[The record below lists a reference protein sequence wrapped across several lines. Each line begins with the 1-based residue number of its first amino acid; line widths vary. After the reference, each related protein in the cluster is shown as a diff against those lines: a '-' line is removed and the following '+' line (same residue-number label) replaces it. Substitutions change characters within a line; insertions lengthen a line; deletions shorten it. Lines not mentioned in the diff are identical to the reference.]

1 MQGHLD
7 ETEFIFNRHSE
18 DEQLLRATESLSV
31 PLLQQLKTRLFSV
44 FFRVNT
50 LRSHASIRTHF
61 VQVLIETLQLLSLVL
76 VDGRYSSMGP
86 YREESPWNLGQTQWL
101 IDVCWVVRVDRYFK
115 SSLTD
120 YVALLSIWVG
130 LGAAILGLGAL
141 LSFLPKINGFTT
153 FLTKALKVLMTLL
166 CNILFIPLMDSLV
179 FGMRCSVSA
188 SSECLDL
195 PQGYQYLAA
204 FVIMTGVL
212 LSLAVL
218 CSLLYYDMCLVCGGL
233 KSKPHPRIK
242 ALRQLCIL
250 GLIVVFYF
258 ASTSA
263 ALLLFLFTSLAL
275 GLLLSY
281 LHTQY
286 MPYHHLKVCKL
297 RQASVVAFTSAV
309 FCMLIGEFFKTTDQ
323 TNSSVTMLFY
333 FLTPCLIQITQL
345 ALVRRGKSL
354 RDRKIQHLSNIYQV
368 EIKARMHV
376 IDIEEARSRSAKSS
390 YRIAEDDLEEN
401 FASLHNRSLREIEVL
416 FLEAFKKFPNAEWLY
431 LWSGALQLHMFESYV
446 LAMVQCFKG
455 KALAHKLDSQYAFF
469 HFARTS
475 ASCYK
480 QFMKD
485 DAYDYVLFERCFAS
499 ALTHDEI
506 VTKSQLYFWSELE
519 MRVPKVEKLTKLAGE
534 IATVIGITR
543 TMYQRLIKLN
553 PKSTLVLCMYG
564 EFLKSLNNFGDI
576 GERYIQRARVQ
587 KEAQGK
593 GVNATVLSAL
603 SQPLSFFDSD
613 NLIVTVSGD
622 FETLGEVLNV
632 NEAAHDVLGYLK
644 AELVGRNISLII
656 PSPFAETHDEYMR
669 KFHENGSNVI
679 VDNASLLLYFVNKL
693 GHLVECRTLVKVV
706 PGDAQPPFLMAVIL
720 PTNPTYNVLLL
731 NNEYYVTGASQFC
744 EILFDLG
751 SAKTSDL
758 RIDMVMTNFA
768 TMKERID
775 KDEYLEARMGKAH
788 QEMKCALS
796 KLSIGRHHAYVLKVQ
811 TGKVSVEA
819 EEVKEQE
826 DEGAEVL
833 EAGRQISTLK
843 QKEVSSSSSS
853 ESEESD
859 NSSDSQ
865 ARAPVFPSE
874 TSSKRV
880 TLQEEA
886 AASESSEEISEGRSE
901 SEQEQVSPTDLS
913 PQGSFVSLIQFNKAV
928 KALVSHEFSRTA
940 KYVRRFQLTLLLTIL
955 LLITTSILT
964 FYVIRKAV
972 EYNQNL
978 AHFVNLVGD
987 MRLQSV
993 SLAYY
998 IRIITLI
1005 DTGFVPASERERYLA
1020 WLSEDLTSMHEVHLK
1035 LYRNYDLLGDEDL
1048 DMYVEDTIP
1057 TWLMEAG
1064 VVRLVKTNLFDA
1076 TAGIILQAHLVK
1088 QQSKPPLKLTNRRAF
1103 YIYRNGEG
1111 ELLTSLNTSAHFFIR
1126 SARANISKESLTAIL
1141 LIMASAMVLVFCATF
1156 AIIPALGVLEKS
1168 KREVWEIFLEIP
1180 TYVCRVMKGRCSER
1194 LNELN
1199 ENADLDLE
1207 ESKPQQV
1214 VEEEKEVEEA
1224 KPDNSPTTRENEKDK
1239 RNAAEK
1245 DSLRL
1250 SYDPRHRKTVIAK
1263 LASFFLVSVV
1273 YFYLIYY
1280 TGFDTIGGA
1289 LEEEPVTIDWAS
1301 RRKQLSRSVNFWVL
1315 ESLVEN
1321 ITGLGLKDAVPAG
1334 QNLASTLRAA
1344 TWATNELEYVEN
1356 SLIFGNAEEGLS
1368 FNEMRGAVH
1377 DALMFSDA
1385 CTAPL
1390 NRSLPDCS
1398 TVGNQAMK
1406 QGLHSALGMYVT
1418 LSRTILQ
1425 TMTSLSSDRSW
1436 SFPQAQALY
1445 QSEDMKLLR
1454 DLDEKYLYDPLR
1466 YSSQLYESDYESHQ
1480 GQMATWQNLLVSL
1493 YSVFV
1498 VMFFIFVANPAI
1510 HRIGHDTRNSWSLCT
1525 IAPQEYQEELKRLN
1539 VAIKTR
1545 RGSFKWR

>member
-1 MQGHLD
+1 
-7 ETEFIFNRHSE
+7 
-18 DEQLLRATESLSV
+18 
-31 PLLQQLKTRLFSV
+31 
-44 FFRVNT
+44 
-50 LRSHASIRTHF
+50 
-61 VQVLIETLQLLSLVL
+61 
-76 VDGRYSSMGP
+76 MGP

-101 IDVCWVVRVDRYFK
+101 IDVCWVVRVDRYFR
-115 SSLTD
+115 SNLVG
-120 YVALLSIWVG
+120 YVALLGFWGG
-130 LGAAILGLGAL
+130 LALAILSLGTL

-153 FLTKALKVLMTLL
+153 FLTKALKMLMTLL
-166 CNILFIPLMDSLV
+166 CNILFIPMMDSLV
-179 FGMRCSVSA
+179 FGMRCSIST

-204 FVIMTGVL
+204 FLALVAVL
-212 LSLAVL
+212 LSLVVL
-218 CSLLYYDMCLVCGGL
+218 CSLLYYDLCLVCGGL

-242 ALRQLCIL
+242 VLRQLCFL

-263 ALLLFLFTSLAL
+263 AVLLFLFTSLAI
-275 GLLLSY
+275 GTLLSY
-281 LHTQY
+281 IHIQY

-333 FLTPCLIQITQL
+333 FLTPCLVQITQL
-345 ALVRRGKSL
+345 ALIRRGKSL

-376 IDIEEARSRSAKSS
+376 IDIEEARSRSTKSS
-390 YRIAEDDLEEN
+390 YRASEDDLEEN
-401 FASLHNRSLREIEVL
+401 FASLHDRSLKEIEVL

-485 DAYDYVLFERCFAS
+485 DAYDYVLFERCLAS

-519 MRVPKVEKLTKLAGE
+519 LRTPKVEKLTKLAGE
-534 IATVIGITR
+534 IATMIGITR

-587 KEAQGK
+587 KEAQSK
-593 GVNATVLSAL
+593 GVNATVLGAL

-644 AELVGRNISLII
+644 AELVGRNVSLII
-656 PSPFAETHDEYMR
+656 PSPFAETHDDYMR
-669 KFHENGSNVI
+669 KFHEHGSYAI
-679 VDNASLLLYFVNKL
+679 VDNANLMLYFVNKS
-693 GHLVECRTLVKVV
+693 GHLVESRTLVKVV
-706 PGDAQPPFLMAVIL
+706 PGDSQPPFLMAVIL
-720 PTNPTYNVLLL
+720 PTNPTYHLLML
-731 NNEYYVTGASQFC
+731 SPEYYVTSASQLC
-744 EILFDLG
+744 ETLFDLG
-751 SAKTSDL
+751 SAKTADL
-758 RIDMVMTNFA
+758 RIDMVVTNFA
-768 TMKERID
+768 AIKERMG
-775 KDEYLEARMGKAH
+775 KDEFLEARMGKAH
-788 QEMKCALS
+788 PEMSCALS
-796 KLSIGRHHAYVLKVQ
+796 KLSIGKQHAYVLKVQ
-811 TGKVSVEA
+811 AGKVLAET
-819 EEVKEQE
+819 EEVKELGDTE
-826 DEGAEVL
+826 EEAEAW
-833 EAGRQISTLK
+833 EAGKQVSILK

-859 NSSDSQ
+859 HSSDSQ
-865 ARAPVFPSE
+865 ARVSLFPSD
-874 TSSKRV
+874 TSNKRV
-880 TLQEEA
+880 TLQGEVVV
-886 AASESSEEISEGRSE
+886 SESSEEISEGRSE
-901 SEQEQVSPTDLS
+901 SEQEQGSPADLS
-913 PQGSFVSLIQFNKAV
+913 PQGSFVSLVQFNKAV
-928 KALVSHEFSRTA
+928 KALVSHEFARTA
-940 KYVRRFQLTLLLTIL
+940 KYVRRFQLTLILTIL

-964 FYVIRKAV
+964 FYIIRKAV

-998 IRIITLI
+998 IRMITLI
-1005 DTGFVPASERERYLA
+1005 DIGFAPAAQREQYLA
-1020 WLSEDLTSMHEVHLK
+1020 WLSEDLRSMHDVHLK
-1035 LYRNYDLLGDEDL
+1035 LYCNYDLLSTEDR
-1048 DMYVEDTIP
+1048 DIYVEDTIP
-1057 TWLMEAG
+1057 TWLLEAG
-1064 VVRLVKTNLFDA
+1064 VVRLIKANLFDA
-1076 TAGIILQAHLVK
+1076 TAGIILQAHLIQK
-1088 QQSKPPLKLTNRRAF
+1088 QHSPPLKLTNRRAY

-1111 ELLTSLNTSAHFFIR
+1111 ELLTSLNNSAHFFIR
-1126 SARANISKESLTAIL
+1126 SAKANISKESLTAIL
-1141 LIMASAMVLVFCATF
+1141 LIVASALVLVFCAAF

-1168 KREVWEIFLEIP
+1168 KREVWDIFLEIP
-1180 TYVCRVMKGRCSER
+1180 TYVCRVMKGKCSER

-1207 ESKPQQV
+1207 EAKPQQG
-1214 VEEEKEVEEA
+1214 VEEEKEAEEV
-1224 KPDNSPTTRENEKDK
+1224 KPDHSPTTRENEKDK
-1239 RNAAEK
+1239 KNADAK

-1250 SYDPRHRKTVIAK
+1250 SYDPRHLKTVVAK

-1289 LEEEPVTIDWAS
+1289 LEEEPITIDWAS
-1301 RRKQLSRSVNFWVL
+1301 RRRQLSRSINFWVL

-1321 ITGLGLKDAVPAG
+1321 ITGLGYKDVVPAG
-1334 QNLASTLRAA
+1334 QELASTLRAA

-1356 SLIFGNAEEGLS
+1356 SLIFGNSEEGLS

-1377 DALMFSDA
+1377 DALMFADA
-1385 CTAPL
+1385 CVAPL
-1390 NRSLPDCS
+1390 NRSLSDCV

-1418 LSRTILQ
+1418 LSRTVMQ

-1454 DLDEKYLYDPLR
+1454 DLDERYLYDPLH

-1498 VMFFIFVANPAI
+1498 VLFFILVANPAI
-1510 HRIGHDTRNSWSLCT
+1510 YRIGSDTRNSWSLCT

-1539 VAIKTR
+1539 AAIKTR